1 MLVDAYRVF
10 NTAIQPQ
17 KEDINGFFSTLD
29 VDRDNQV
36 RLQDLENLCI
46 RYLTGSVMDR
56 EFKFTSMSQSLRPP
70 PASQSGSIGQSA
82 SIGQSGGLGQG
93 RFYNWPSVRTNKF
106 ISWAAHAGV
115 LFVYEVKSWG

>member
-10 NTAIQPQ
+10 NTALSPQ

-36 RLQDLENLCI
+36 RLHDLENLCV

-56 EFKFTSMSQSLRPP
+56 EFKFHSTMASHQLQPP
-70 PASQSGSIGQSA
+70 RQQGQTFSSVQGKFYGWICMESEIWTLINQQWIQLIGSVTM
-82 SIGQSGGLGQG
+82 GLKLE
-93 RFYNWPSVRTNKF
+93 N
-106 ISWAAHAGV
+106 I
-115 LFVYEVKSWG
+115 LFE

>member
-10 NTAIQPQ
+10 NAAIQPQ
-17 KEDINGFFSTLD
+17 KEDINGFFGTLD

-56 EFKFTSMSQSLRPP
+56 
-70 PASQSGSIGQSA
+70 
-82 SIGQSGGLGQG
+82 
-93 RFYNWPSVRTNKF
+93 
-106 ISWAAHAGV
+106 
-115 LFVYEVKSWG
+115 